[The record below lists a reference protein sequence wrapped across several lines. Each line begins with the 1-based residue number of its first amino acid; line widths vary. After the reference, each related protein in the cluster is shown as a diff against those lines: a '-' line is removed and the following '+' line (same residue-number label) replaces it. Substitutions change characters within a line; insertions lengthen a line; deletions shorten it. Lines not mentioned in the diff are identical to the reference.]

1 MIKGFVVQS
10 SSYVVKTSATKFTSV
25 RCHRRCQR
33 FKYLT
38 TLVASDVI
46 KHGNESQMINTVGW
60 HYVVQLVQAP

>member
-25 RCHRRCQR
+25 RCHRIC